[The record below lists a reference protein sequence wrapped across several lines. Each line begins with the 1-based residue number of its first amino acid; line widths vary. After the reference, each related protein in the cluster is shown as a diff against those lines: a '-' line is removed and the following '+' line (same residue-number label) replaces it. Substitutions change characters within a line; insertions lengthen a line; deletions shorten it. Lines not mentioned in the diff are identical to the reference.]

1 MAKKVSYLDNLR
13 KELGQS
19 FRAYQA
25 TGEAMNKSGPG
36 TDERANMLRR
46 KQDKAFGQLFGS
58 ALQGR
63 RYDDKTGKQ
72 IKPTPVTKVKKTV
85 PKK

>member
-1 MAKKVSYLDNLR
+1 MAKKVSYLDNLK

-19 FRAYQA
+19 YRAYQA
-25 TGEAMNKSGPG
+25 TGEASQKPGPG

-46 KQDKAFGQLFGS
+46 KEEKQFGQFVG
-58 ALQGR
+58 AVVQGR

-72 IKPTPVTKVKKTV
+72 VKA
-85 PKK
+85 KKK

>member
-19 FRAYQA
+19 YRAYKA
-25 TGEAMNKSGPG
+25 TDEASQKSGPG

-46 KQDKAFGQLFGS
+46 KEEKAFGQFFGA

-72 IKPTPVTKVKKTV
+72 VKA
-85 PKK
+85 KKK

>member
-1 MAKKVSYLDNLR
+1 MKRNMSYLENLM
-13 KELGQS
+13 KEAKQS

-25 TGEAMNKSGPG
+25 TGEASQKSGPG

-46 KQDKAFGQLFGS
+46 KEDKQVGQFIG
-58 ALQGR
+58 ALVQGR

-72 IKPTPVTKVKKTV
+72 VKKG
-85 PKK
+85 K